1 MLLTE
6 ARDKED
12 AETAERAREWSDP
25 KAREK
30 EDISRIATK
39 DREKVESEA
48 EAT

>member
-1 MLLTE
+1 MILTE
-6 ARDKED
+6 ARAKAD
-12 AETAERAREWSDP
+12 AETVEREREWAES

-39 DREKVESEA
+39 DREKLESEA